1 LADRDKYNGKIMSN
15 ANETLAVLDRHWRA
29 LCGGDLQA
37 VIADYA
43 EDAVLIAGVTG
54 VVKGRTAI
62 GEIMKMFMTGI
73 IPAGST
79 QFTLSQTLAEGSLGY
94 IVWSAESGS
103 HRIPFSSD
111 TFIVEGGRIA
121 LQTSAGHVEAK

>member
-1 LADRDKYNGKIMSN
+1 MSN
-15 ANETLAVLDRHWRA
+15 TNETLAVLDRHWRA
-29 LCGGDLQA
+29 LCAGELHA
-37 VIADYA
+37 VIDDYA
-43 EDAVLIAGVTG
+43 EDAVLVTGVTG
-54 VVKGRTAI
+54 VIKGRSAI
-62 GEIMKMFMTGI
+62 GAIMKMFIDDI

-111 TFIVEGGRIA
+111 TFIIEGGRIVT
-121 LQTSAGHVEAK
+121 QTSAGHVEAK